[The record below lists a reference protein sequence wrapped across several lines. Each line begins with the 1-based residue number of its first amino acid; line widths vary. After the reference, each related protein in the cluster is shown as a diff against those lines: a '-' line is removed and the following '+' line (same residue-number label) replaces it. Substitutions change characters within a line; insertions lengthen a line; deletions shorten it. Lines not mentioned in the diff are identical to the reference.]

1 MDNHRDVLYGL
12 GLVRAA
18 LRRIWDSITPYA
30 GSTFVLHDHCT
41 LKKNSLPPASVVC
54 TPLTILAVSAV
65 QDGNN
70 ELTIHD

>member
-18 LRRIWDSITPYA
+18 SRRIWDSVTSYA

-41 LKKNSLPPASVVC
+41 LKHSLPPASVDC